1 MKQPDAQ
8 KPEGD
13 GAGIG
18 EGTGGGAGVGLGN
31 GAGVGAGVGGGVGTG
46 EGEEA
51 LTYTAKPSIVSKFG
65 GTQFSSFQHL
75 PVAA

>member
-18 EGTGGGAGVGLGN
+18 EGTGGGAGVGLGI
-31 GAGVGAGVGGGVGTG
+31 GAGVGAGVGAG

-51 LTYTAKPSIVSKFG
+51 LTYTAKPSFLSKSA
-65 GTQFSSFQHL
+65 GTQWASFQHL
-75 PVAA
+75 PVAS